1 MTTQSTE
8 FRKKITVQKFPL
20 LTTFCFLIIV
30 SYVAFFHHNFWI
42 VGDDGII
49 YLTAGEQILNGDGK
63 NVFLLNAPVG
73 GPVFYAGINSVFN
86 DGFFT
91 MKLVSILSA
100 TGMVFLSYNIMRNVF
115 DSKIALAGQLLFAFF
130 PWVGLFAIQAENEM
144 FPLFLVMFSLYFITK
159 KNLRLY
165 EIIIIGSLIGVAF
178 MFRAQPIV
186 VLFTAIIY
194 LLIRNSNIRVNLYHV
209 GLILAF
215 FIILSSPVIIYNYTV
230 HGNLIDVDSNFYIAG
245 HSKYQTPEW
254 RDEILRSVG
263 KGTLEGISIDFD
275 LFLKNYFYNQFS
287 SIPKNLFG
295 FDNIVNSSLIPF
307 VPGIGLISVLGG
319 VVYILKIRLNK
330 INSIILVS
338 VPSLTAFL
346 IFLVGNFDTHFFAIV
361 IIPLIILG
369 IINLRNVTK
378 NFTPLLILPVVFTI
392 TLSIIHLRAPEHF
405 LLILIS
411 IIVISAVFI
420 MEVIPKIIR
429 IKSKNYN
436 NLFSGNVKVVTIIII
451 SLILVG
457 NLGYS
462 YVTLKISSSGIPF
475 TNIQDEI
482 SFLSQNRQIEQLGLH
497 WQPLIDELKKQPN
510 IEQSV
515 IMTNYWFLTYHVQS
529 KSVFVNFNEGPENDS
544 IENYISRKNWNDID
558 LLYSNAHSKPIDR
571 YNIMK
576 SIPDYIIYTP
586 VEQAEIL
593 EHGWQTRDQL
603 EYLKILLDPNNEEI
617 PSNFELIYQS
627 DLPQKVI
634 VYKINHN

>member
-1 MTTQSTE
+1 MTSQDTE
-8 FRKKITVQKFPL
+8 FRKKIIIQKFPL
-20 LTTFCFLIIV
+20 LITFCFLIIV

-42 VGDDGII
+42 VDSDGII

-63 NVFLLNAPVG
+63 NVLLLNAPIG

-91 MKLVSILSA
+91 MKLVSVLSA

-159 KNLRLY
+159 KHLRIY
-165 EIIIIGSLIGVAF
+165 EIIIIGSLIGIAF

-194 LLIRNSNIRVNLYHV
+194 LLIRNSNIRLNLYHV

-230 HGNLIDVDSNFYIAG
+230 HENLIDVDSNFYIAG

-254 RDEILRSVG
+254 RDEILRSIG
-263 KGTLEGISIDFD
+263 KGTLEGISVDFN

-295 FDNIVNSSLIPF
+295 FDNMVNSSLIPF
-307 VPGIGLISVLGG
+307 IPGIGLIPVLGG
-319 VVYILKIRLNK
+319 VVYILKIKPYKTNF
-330 INSIILVS
+330 IILISVS
-338 VPSLTAFL
+338 SLTAFI
-346 IFLVGNFDTHFFAIV
+346 IFLVGDIDTHFFAIV
-361 IIPLIILG
+361 IMPLLVLG
-369 IINLRNVTK
+369 IIHFRNANR
-378 NFTPLLILPVVFTI
+378 NFLPLLILPVVFTI

-405 LLILIS
+405 LIILIS
-411 IIVISAVFI
+411 IIAISAIFI

-429 IKSKNYN
+429 IKTKNYDD
-436 NLFSGNVKVVTIIII
+436 LFSGNVKVVTIIII
-451 SLILVG
+451 SIILVG

-462 YVTLKISSSGIPF
+462 YVTFKIFSSGIPF

-482 SFLSQNRQIEQLGLH
+482 SFISQNHQIEQFGLH
-497 WQPLIDELKKQPN
+497 WKPLIDELKKQPG

-515 IMTNYWFLTYHVQS
+515 IMSSYFYLPYHIQS
-529 KSVFVNFNEGPENDS
+529 KSVFANFNEGPENDS
-544 IENYISRKNWNDID
+544 VENYILRKNWDDIE
-558 LLYSNAHSKPIDR
+558 LMYSNVHSKPIDR
-571 YNIMK
+571 HNITNP
-576 SIPDYIIYTP
+576 IPDYIIYTP
-586 VEQAEIL
+586 QKMTIV
-593 EHGWQTRDQL
+593 EHGWQPRDQL
-603 EYLKILLDPNNEEI
+603 EYLKILSEPNNKEI

-627 DLPQKVI
+627 DLPRKVI
-634 VYKINHN
+634 VYKINHG